1 MGCSPWGHRGSD
13 TTERRTLSFS
23 FPSEEE
29 LNKALE
35 KGLNV
40 KTECLESKKA
50 DARLH
55 PSVKGVGNLV

>member
-13 TTERRTLSFS
+13 TTERRTLSFA

-29 LNKALE
+29 LKKALE

-40 KTECLESKKA
+40 SESKKA

-55 PSVKGVGNLV
+55 PSVKGVGKLF